1 MILKIIYWGEI
12 MAKVIFKPQ
21 GKEIECE
28 VGEKLL
34 DVARKA
40 DIFIDAPCNGSQS
53 CGKCKVKL
61 LDGKCDTEKTV
72 HISDEEWNQG
82 YILACATKVTEDIV
96 IEVPSKLSSSM
107 HGMKIEGSDKKVD
120 QKLFERGRKFLED
133 NGLTYSTNIEKRYME
148 LDKPSLDDNISDVDR
163 IERHIRQELEVD
175 GVDFRLDILRKI
187 PKVLR
192 EEDFN
197 ITLTYLKKKNKITI
211 LNIEPGDKKESLYGL
226 AIDIGTTSVVVCLVN
241 LLTNEVVEKASSGN
255 AQIKY
260 GADVIN
266 RIVFAVRKDN
276 INLMRK
282 AIVEET
288 LNPLIQSI
296 YDKTGIDKDNV
307 IRVVLSGNTTMST
320 LFLGIYPDYLRL
332 EPYIPPYLKSP
343 NLMGENVGLNVN
355 ESALI
360 YLSPNVASYVGGDIT
375 AGVLSSGIW
384 SSEENTLFIDLGTNG
399 EIVFGNKDFLMCC
412 ACSAGPAF
420 EGGGISCGM
429 RASSGAIE
437 KVKINKDTLE
447 PELTIIGDCEPI
459 GICGSGII
467 DLICQML
474 LTKVIDRRG
483 KIQRELNN
491 KRVRFNEHDI
501 GEYVLAFK
509 EEYEGLENDLV
520 INEVDIDSFIRAKGA
535 IYSGASVL
543 IESLG
548 MDFEVIDK
556 VYIAGGIGNN
566 LDIENSILIGLLP
579 DVDRSKFQYIGNS
592 SLVGSYLTLISSD
605 ARRKLEEIGSQMT
618 YVELS
623 VYPTYMDEFVSSC
636 FLPHTNIDQF
646 PTVKE
651 LLE

>member
-21 GKEIECE
+21 GKEIQCE

-61 LDGKCDTEKTV
+61 LEGKCDTEKTV
-72 HISDEEWNQG
+72 HISDEEWEQG

-133 NGLTYSTNIEKRYME
+133 NGLTYSTNIEKKYME

-163 IERHIRQELEVD
+163 IERHVRQALEID
-175 GVDFRLDILRKI
+175 GIDFRLDILRKI
-187 PKVLR
+187 PIVLR
-192 EEDFN
+192 EYDFN

-211 LNIEPGDKKESLYGL
+211 LNIEPGNKEDHLYGL
-226 AIDIGTTSVVVCLVN
+226 AVDIGTTSVVVCLVN
-241 LLTNEVVEKASSGN
+241 LLTNEVIEKASSGN

-266 RIVFAVRKDN
+266 RIVFAIRKN
-276 INLMRK
+276 NLDLMTK

-343 NLMGENVGLNVN
+343 NLMGKNVGLNVN
-355 ESALI
+355 GSALV

-384 SSEENTLFIDLGTNG
+384 SSEENVLFIDLGTNG

-429 RASSGAIE
+429 RASAGAIE
-437 KVKINKDTLE
+437 KVKINEETLD
-447 PELTIIGDCEPI
+447 PELTIIGDCDPV

-483 KIQRELNN
+483 KIQKELNN
-491 KRVRFNEHDI
+491 KRIRFNEHEI

-605 ARRKLEEIGSQMT
+605 ARHKLEEIGSQMT

>member
-1 MILKIIYWGEI
+1 
-12 MAKVIFKPQ
+12 MAKVFFKSHN
-21 GKEIECE
+21 KEVQCE
-28 VGEKLL
+28 VGENLL
-34 DVARKA
+34 DLARKA

-61 LDGKCDTEKTV
+61 LDGKCDTEKNI
-72 HISDEEWNQG
+72 HISDDEWEQG

-96 IEVPSKLSSSM
+96 VDVPSKLSSSM

-120 QKLFERGRKFLED
+120 KDLFDRAKKLIDD
-133 NGLTYSTNIEKRYME
+133 NGLSYSTNIEKRYIE
-148 LDKPSLDDNISDVDR
+148 LEEPSLDDNISDVDR
-163 IERHIRQELEVD
+163 LERQVRQDFGID
-175 GVDFRLDILRKI
+175 GIDFRLDILRKM

-192 EEDFN
+192 ENNFKV
-197 ITLTYLKKKNKITI
+197 TLTYVKKRNKITI
-211 LNIEPGDKKESLYGL
+211 LNIESGNKEGELYGL

-241 LLTNEVVEKASSGN
+241 LITNEIIEKASSGN
-255 AQIKY
+255 SQIRY

-276 INLMRK
+276 LEIMRK
-282 AIVEET
+282 AIVEDT
-288 LNPLIQSI
+288 LNPLIESI
-296 YDKTGIDKDNV
+296 YEKTGIDKNNV
-307 IRVVLSGNTTMST
+307 IRAVISGNTTMST

-343 NLMGENVGLNVN
+343 RLMGEDVGLNIN
-355 ESALI
+355 QSALI

-375 AGVLSSGIW
+375 AGVLSAGIW
-384 SSEENTLFIDLGTNG
+384 ASEENTLFIDLGTNG
-399 EIVFGNKDFLMCC
+399 EIVFGNKDFMMCC

-429 RASSGAIE
+429 RASAGAIE
-437 KVKINKDTLE
+437 KVSIDKDTLE
-447 PELTIIGDCEPI
+447 PKLTIIGEGNPI

-474 LTKVIDRRG
+474 LKGVIDRRG
-483 KIQRELNN
+483 KIQKGLDNR
-491 KRVRFNEHDI
+491 RVRFNEHEI

-509 EEYEGLENDLV
+509 DDYEGLENDLV
-520 INEVDIDSFIRAKGA
+520 VNEVDIDNFIRAKGA

-543 IESLG
+543 LESLG

-579 DVDRSKFQYIGNS
+579 DVDRSKFKYIGNS
-592 SLVGSYLTLISSD
+592 SLVGSYLALISSD
-605 ARRKLEEIGSQMT
+605 AKHKLEEIGSQMT

-623 VYPTYMDEFVSSC
+623 VYPTYMDEFVSAC
-636 FLPHTNIDQF
+636 FLPHTNIDSF

-651 LLE
+651 ILE

>member
-21 GKEIECE
+21 GKEIQCE

-61 LDGKCDTEKTV
+61 LEGKCDTEKTV
-72 HISDEEWNQG
+72 HISDEEWEQG
-82 YILACATKVTEDIV
+82 YILACATKVTEDIA

-133 NGLTYSTNIEKRYME
+133 NGLTYSTNIEKKYME

-163 IERHIRQELEVD
+163 IERHVRQALEID
-175 GVDFRLDILRKI
+175 GIDFRLDILRKI
-187 PKVLR
+187 PIVLR
-192 EEDFN
+192 EDDFN

-211 LNIEPGDKKESLYGL
+211 LNIEPGNKEDHLYGL
-226 AIDIGTTSVVVCLVN
+226 AVDIGTTSVVVCLVN
-241 LLTNEVVEKASSGN
+241 LLTNEVIEKASSGN

-266 RIVFAVRKDN
+266 RIVFAIRKN
-276 INLMRK
+276 NLDLMTK

-343 NLMGENVGLNVN
+343 NLMGKNVGLNVN
-355 ESALI
+355 GSALV

-384 SSEENTLFIDLGTNG
+384 SSEENVLFIDLGTNG

-429 RASSGAIE
+429 RASAGAIE
-437 KVKINKDTLE
+437 KVKINEETLD
-447 PELTIIGDCEPI
+447 PELTIIGDCDPV

-483 KIQRELNN
+483 KIQKELNN
-491 KRVRFNEHDI
+491 KRIRFNEHEI

-605 ARRKLEEIGSQMT
+605 ARYKLEEIGSQMT

>member
-21 GKEIECE
+21 GKEIQCE

-61 LDGKCDTEKTV
+61 LEGKCDTEKTV
-72 HISDEEWNQG
+72 HISDEEWEQG
-82 YILACATKVTEDIV
+82 YILACATKVTEDIA

-133 NGLTYSTNIEKRYME
+133 NGLTYSTNIEKKYME

-163 IERHIRQELEVD
+163 IERHVRQVLEID
-175 GVDFRLDILRKI
+175 GIDFRLDILRKI
-187 PKVLR
+187 PTVLR
-192 EEDFN
+192 EDDFN
-197 ITLTYLKKKNKITI
+197 ITLTYLKKNNKITI
-211 LNIEPGDKKESLYGL
+211 LNIEPGNKEDYLYGL
-226 AIDIGTTSVVVCLVN
+226 AVDIGTTSVVVCLVN
-241 LLTNEVVEKASSGN
+241 LLTNEVIEKASSGN

-266 RIVFAVRKDN
+266 RIVFAIRKDN
-276 INLMRK
+276 LDLMTK

-296 YDKTGIDKDNV
+296 YDKIGIEKDDV

-332 EPYIPPYLKSP
+332 EPYIPPFLKSP
-343 NLMGENVGLNVN
+343 NLMGKNVGLNVN
-355 ESALI
+355 ESAVI

-429 RASSGAIE
+429 RASAGAIE
-437 KVKINKDTLE
+437 KVKINEETLD
-447 PELTIIGDCEPI
+447 PELTIIGDCEPV
-459 GICGSGII
+459 GVCGSGII

-483 KIQRELNN
+483 KIQKELNN
-491 KRVRFNEHDI
+491 KRIRFNEHEI

-566 LDIENSILIGLLP
+566 LDIENSVLIGLLP
-579 DVDRSKFQYIGNS
+579 DVDRDKFQYIGNS

-605 ARRKLEEIGSQMT
+605 ARQKLEEIGSQMT

-623 VYPTYMDEFVSSC
+623 VYPTYMDEFVSAC

-651 LLE
+651 LL